1 MRTKSYKNT
10 DLDKNWLLLDAKD
23 ETLGRL
29 SSKIASILMGK
40 NKAQYTPHNDLGDYV
55 VVVNAEKIKVTGNK
69 NTQKRYYRHTGY
81 PGGLKS
87 STFSEIIEKD
97 PENIILKAVKG
108 MLPKNA
114 LGRQLFTKLKVYPGP
129 NHPHEAQKPQELT
142 LNTIPNGDK

>member
-10 DLDKNWLLLDAKD
+10 DLDNNWLLLDAKD

-55 VVVNAEKIKVTGNK
+55 VVVNAEKIKVTGIK

-87 STFSEIIEKD
+87 STFSEMIEKD
-97 PENIILKAVKG
+97 PENTILKAVKG
-108 MLPKNA
+108 MLPKNK
-114 LGRQLFTKLKVYPGP
+114 LSNSMISKLKIYAGD
-129 NHPHEAQKPQELT
+129 NHPHAGQNPIKIEL
-142 LNTIPNGDK
+142 

>member
-10 DLDKNWLLLDAKD
+10 DLDNNWLLLDAKD

-87 STFSEIIEKD
+87 STFSEMIEKD
-97 PENIILKAVKG
+97 PENTILKAVKG
-108 MLPKNA
+108 MLPKNK
-114 LGRQLFTKLKVYPGP
+114 LSNSMIYKLKIYPGD
-129 NHPHEAQKPQELT
+129 NHPHAAQNPIKIEL
-142 LNTIPNGDK
+142 

>member
-10 DLDKNWLLLDAKD
+10 DLDNNWLLLDAKD

-87 STFSEIIEKD
+87 FTFSEIIEKD
-97 PENIILKAVKG
+97 PVNIILKAVKG
-108 MLPKNA
+108 MLPKNK
-114 LGRQLFTKLKVYPGP
+114 LSNSMISKLKIYAGD
-129 NHPHEAQKPQELT
+129 NHPHAGQNPIKIEL
-142 LNTIPNGDK
+142 

>member
-10 DLDKNWLLLDAKD
+10 DLDNNWLLLDAKD

-81 PGGLKS
+81 PGDLNHLH
-87 STFSEIIEKD
+87 F
-97 PENIILKAVKG
+97 
-108 MLPKNA
+108 PK
-114 LGRQLFTKLKVYPGP
+114 
-129 NHPHEAQKPQELT
+129 
-142 LNTIPNGDK
+142 

>member
-55 VVVNAEKIKVTGNK
+55 VVVNADKIKVTGNK

-87 STFSEIIEKD
+87 STFSDIIEKD
-97 PENIILKAVKG
+97 PVNIILKAVKG
-108 MLPKNA
+108 MLPKNK
-114 LGRQLFTKLKVYPGP
+114 LSNSMISKLKIYAGD
-129 NHPHEAQKPQELT
+129 NHPHAGQNPIKIEL
-142 LNTIPNGDK
+142 

>member
-97 PENIILKAVKG
+97 PVNIILKAVKG
-108 MLPKNA
+108 MLPKNK
-114 LGRQLFTKLKVYPGP
+114 LSNSIISKLKIYAGD
-129 NHPHEAQKPQELT
+129 NHPHAGQNPIKIEL
-142 LNTIPNGDK
+142 

>member
-1 MRTKSYKNT
+1 MKTKSYKNT
-10 DLDKNWLLLDAKD
+10 DLDKKWLLLDARN

-55 VVVNAEKIKVTGNK
+55 VVVNAEKIRVTGNK
-69 NTQKRYYRHTGY
+69 DIQKKYYKHTGY

-97 PENIILKAVKG
+97 PENLILKAVRG
-108 MLPKNA
+108 MLPKNK
-114 LGRQLFTKLKVYPGP
+114 LSSSMISKLKVYEGDD
-129 NHPHEAQKPQELT
+129 HPHAGQNPIKIEL
-142 LNTIPNGDK
+142 

>member
-1 MRTKSYKNT
+1 MKTKSYKNT
-10 DLDKNWLLLDAKD
+10 DLDKKWLLLDARD

-69 NTQKRYYRHTGY
+69 DIQKKYYKHTGY

-87 STFSEIIEKD
+87 STFSEIIEKN
-97 PENIILKAVKG
+97 PENVILKAVKG
-108 MLPKNA
+108 MLPKNK
-114 LGRQLFTKLKVYPGP
+114 LSNSMISKLKVYEGD
-129 NHPHEAQKPQELT
+129 NHPHAGQNPIKIEL
-142 LNTIPNGDK
+142 

>member
-87 STFSEIIEKD
+87 LTFSEIIEKD

-108 MLPKNA
+108 MLPKNK
-114 LGRQLFTKLKVYPGP
+114 LSNSMISKLKIYAGD
-129 NHPHEAQKPQELT
+129 NHPHAGQNPIKIEL
-142 LNTIPNGDK
+142 

>member
-1 MRTKSYKNT
+1 MKTKSYKNT
-10 DLDKNWLLLDAKD
+10 DLDKKWLLLDARD

-87 STFSEIIEKD
+87 STFSEMIEKD
-97 PENIILKAVKG
+97 PENTILKAVKG
-108 MLPKNA
+108 MLPKNK
-114 LGRQLFTKLKVYPGP
+114 LSNSMISKLKIYAGD
-129 NHPHEAQKPQELT
+129 NHPHAGQNPVKIEL
-142 LNTIPNGDK
+142 

>member
-40 NKAQYTPHNDLGDYV
+40 NKAQSTPHNDLGDYV

-97 PENIILKAVKG
+97 PVNIILKAVKG
-108 MLPKNA
+108 MLPKNK
-114 LGRQLFTKLKVYPGP
+114 LSNSMISKLKIYAGD
-129 NHPHEAQKPQELT
+129 NHPHAGQNPIKIEL
-142 LNTIPNGDK
+142 

>member
-10 DLDKNWLLLDAKD
+10 DLDNNWLLLDAKD

-29 SSKIASILMGK
+29 SSKIASILMCK

-87 STFSEIIEKD
+87 STFSEMIEKD
-97 PENIILKAVKG
+97 PENTILKAVKG
-108 MLPKNA
+108 MLPKNK
-114 LGRQLFTKLKVYPGP
+114 LSNSMISKLKIYAGD
-129 NHPHEAQKPQELT
+129 NHPHAGQNPIKIEL
-142 LNTIPNGDK
+142 